1 MRFDLVGQRHWFFI
15 GSGVLVVIAL
25 IVLAIPPTLRAGIE
39 FTAGTTT
46 QIQFEGRV
54 DEAELRD
61 LYASLDHPEV
71 RIQSVGANTYLIRTS
86 ELTVPEGSFTEVAPE
101 PTAAASPP
109 GPQPLVP
116 VGTVTL
122 GAEGASGEVL
132 VRSAFHDDPCD
143 FFTIVSREPVGTSAN
158 VVRVVDTCDGGAR
171 TVYEITVGS
180 ALGYVDAEHVRDFVP
195 AATGGTTGDSGAPD
209 QGERTVIE
217 NALRER
223 FGAFDV
229 LEFASVSAVVSTVA
243 VRNATVAMI
252 VAAIFILAYVAWAFS
267 SVPRP
272 FRYGASAIIALLHDV
287 IIVVGAFSLFGKL
300 FGTEVN
306 LMFVTGLLTVIGFS
320 VHDTIVV
327 FDRIRENVTVAPN
340 APFEDNVNAALVQTL
355 ARSLNTSITV
365 LITVMAMLLLGG
377 VTIRDF
383 LLVILIGVISGVY
396 SSIAIAAQVLVAWEN
411 DDFRRWLHLGRRSE
425 PHAAA

>member
-1 MRFDLVGQRHWFFI
+1 M
-15 GSGVLVVIAL
+15 
-25 IVLAIPPTLRAGIE
+25 
-39 FTAGTTT
+39 
-46 QIQFEGRV
+46 
-54 DEAELRD
+54 
-61 LYASLDHPEV
+61 
-71 RIQSVGANTYLIRTS
+71 
-86 ELTVPEGSFTEVAPE
+86 
-101 PTAAASPP
+101 
-109 GPQPLVP
+109 
-116 VGTVTL
+116 L
-122 GAEGASGEVL
+122 GAESEAGEIL
-132 VRSAFHDDPCD
+132 VRSAFHDDPCS
-143 FFTIVSREPVGTSAN
+143 FFTILARVPAGTTVDVA
-158 VVRVVDTCDGGAR
+158 RVVETCDGGER
-171 TVYEITVGS
+171 TVYQVVVDEG
-180 ALGYVDAEHVRDFVP
+180 LGYVDAAHTRDFAPVGG
-195 AATGGTTGDSGAPD
+195 AAVDAPEAED
-209 QGERTVIE
+209 LGERTVIE

-223 FGAFDV
+223 FGNFEV

-243 VRNATVAMI
+243 VRNATVAI
-252 VAAIFILAYVAWAFS
+252 AVASLFILGYVAWAFS
-267 SVPRP
+267 SMPSP
-272 FRYGASAIIALLHDV
+272 FRYGACAIIALLHDV
-287 IIVVGAFSLFGKL
+287 IIVLGAFSLFGKV

-411 DDFRRWLHLGRRSE
+411 DDFRRWLRLGRRTE